1 MTWAE
6 IWENTT
12 NAISTIKN
20 IIVGFYEIITSI
32 FSFIPSPFSDIL
44 SISVIVIIA
53 LVAVKIVRGWIM
65 VEIIKNF
72 IDLSTDFINN
82 LFLLEVEFDYGKYV
96 PIGKIVTAFIFIAY
110 SIYLI
115 CDSLGILDNKGEW

>member
-1 MTWAE
+1 
-6 IWENTT
+6 
-12 NAISTIKN
+12 
-20 IIVGFYEIITSI
+20 
-32 FSFIPSPFSDIL
+32 
-44 SISVIVIIA
+44 
-53 LVAVKIVRGWIM
+53 M
-65 VEIIKNF
+65 VEIIRNF

-115 CDSLGILDNKGEW
+115 CDSLGILDDKGE